1 MAESLNSF
9 WPESKPRGKS
19 RVETPSSEWAG
30 SLCHG
35 LWHTGTLCCGPR
47 QETPEIH
54 STTQQEGRLAHL
66 HNRKFSIAQ
75 KWVGA
80 VLAKT
85 WVVVGTRWERD
96 GGKQRLLHHLI
107 EAARAA
113 EGLDVKRN

>member
-30 SLCHG
+30 SLCPWPVAHRD
-35 LWHTGTLCCGPR
+35 LCAVVQGR
-47 QETPEIH
+47 ETPEIR
-54 STTQQEGRLAHL
+54 STYAARGEAGLTR
-66 HNRKFSIAQ
+66 NRKFSIAQ

-85 WVVVGTRWERD
+85 WVVMSTRWGK
-96 GGKQRLLHHLI
+96 GGW
-107 EAARAA
+107 
-113 EGLDVKRN
+113 G